1 MPLYSPT
8 SSSQGLIKL
17 LDAANGV
24 KGTTTNCT
32 VRTPAVVG
40 ATTITTSGAG
50 TIVTGDVITFGLV
63 NNVQDDPQGSATTQ
77 TIQQNRFGGNHA
89 LTRYKVTAGSVNVG
103 DVGGGTASITIT
115 PGLEIAIPAT
125 TTIKVVTDVNL
136 NASANANTHASTQLW
151 VNRELFLYHT
161 LQVTNAGGTPTVLL
175 YESLDAVNWYPVT
188 TTTPALSTASGI
200 FVLPSRAYG
209 YLKLLRDTATAG
221 TVTAILLS
229 QHATGNR

>member
-32 VRTPAVVG
+32 TYNTAVHAVG
-40 ATTITTSGAG
+40 ATTINTLGAG
-50 TIVTGDVITFGLV
+50 TILEGDVITFGTI

-89 LTRYKVTAGSVNVG
+89 LTRYKVTTGSNNVN
-103 DVGGGTASITIT
+103 ASTIVIS
-115 PGLEIAIPAT
+115 PGLEIAIPKLA
-125 TTIKVVTDVNL
+125 TIKVVTDVNL
-136 NASANANTHASTQLW
+136 NASADANTHASTQLW
-151 VNRELFLYHT
+151 VNRELFLYNT
-161 LQVTNAGGTPTVLL
+161 LQVINASAATVLL

-188 TTTPALSTASGI
+188 TTPALSTASGI
-200 FVLPSRAYG
+200 FVLPTRAFG
-209 YLKLLRDTATAG
+209 YLKLLRDTTAG
-221 TVTAILLS
+221 TVTATLLS

>member
-8 SSSQGLIKL
+8 SSSQGLITL
-17 LDAANGV
+17 LDRANGT

-32 VRTPAVVG
+32 TYSTGPHAAG
-40 ATTITTSGAG
+40 STIINTAGGTG
-50 TIVTGDVITFGLV
+50 TIVIGDVITFGTV

-89 LTRYKVTAGSVNVG
+89 LTRYKVTSGNGNVG
-103 DVGGGTASITIT
+103 SGTITIT
-115 PGLEIAIPAT
+115 PGLEIAIPASA
-125 TTIKVVTDVNL
+125 TITVVTDVNL
-136 NASANANTHASTQLW
+136 NASANANTHATTQLW
-151 VNRELFLYHT
+151 VNRELFLYNT

-188 TTTPALSTASGI
+188 NTTPALSTASGI
-200 FVLPSRAYG
+200 FVLPTRAFG
-209 YLKLLRDTATAG
+209 YLKLLRDTSTPG
-221 TVTAILLS
+221 TVTATLLS